1 MMEPGPTAAGSGVT
15 IPEGNS
21 MKAPGCPGPASMEI
35 GSRQAKPSV
44 WMRIGAERIDGM
56 GSGEL
61 MATGDGVCGC
71 AAPGS
76 VQAATKM
83 IKARPTILMLVQRT
97 APGRRYCQVRRFG
110 GQE

>member
-1 MMEPGPTAAGSGVT
+1 MEPGPTAAGSGVT

-44 WMRIGAERIDGM
+44 SMRIGAERSDGI

-61 MATGDGVCGC
+61 MATGDGGCGC
-71 AAPGS
+71 AAPGPL
-76 VQAATKM
+76 QAATKA
-83 IKARPTILMLVQRT
+83 IKARPAVLMLMPRT
-97 APGRRYCQVRRFG
+97 APGRRY
-110 GQE
+110 